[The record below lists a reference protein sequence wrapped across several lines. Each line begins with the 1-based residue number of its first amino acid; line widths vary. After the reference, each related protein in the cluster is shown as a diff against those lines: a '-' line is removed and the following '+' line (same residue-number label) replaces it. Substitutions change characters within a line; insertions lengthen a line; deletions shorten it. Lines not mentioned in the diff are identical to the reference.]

1 MTERRESLLGLG
13 WGEIRA
19 LAPTRERSGGSHAV
33 LGRSELHRTTA
44 AWWPKGAI
52 HEISVRTS
60 AEVWVHVVAGELAL
74 ERWAR
79 DDEGAWRDEHA
90 RAGAGESLRLGADAL
105 HRLTARRAA
114 SVIVVSSPPD
124 AIEDP
129 VDGPLLRL
137 LRHAREVSSEIAPG
151 SATAI
156 GVAAPDADADSDADA

>member
-19 LAPTRERSGGSHAV
+19 LAPTRAANGGSHAV

-44 AWWPKGAI
+44 AWWPSGAI
-52 HEISVRTS
+52 HEIAVR
-60 AEVWVHVVAGELAL
+60 AGGEVWVHVVAGELAL
-74 ERWAR
+74 ERWSR
-79 DDEGAWRDEHA
+79 DDEGAWRDQHS

-105 HRLTARRAA
+105 HRLIARRAA

-124 AIEDP
+124 AIDETIDR
-129 VDGPLLRL
+129 PLLRL

-151 SATAI
+151 CATAI
-156 GVAAPDADADSDADA
+156 GVSAPVAGGDADA